1 MKNLLNITTL
11 KKSLIL
17 ILIPLTMGLLSPFAI
32 AGEKKKTER
41 QKQIQ
46 AAKDLAIQFAKQAL
60 DKLDADMNDHGEIGR
75 KHLDL
80 QLDRVTPVS
89 VDVLKKLSDPRLK
102 ITFPEPHEADSPGC
116 QKMQQ
121 EMNNEKEIQESKR
134 RHEHNQME
142 DYEDYDRREHKG
154 ALNVLAY
161 VDNKSDWEIHICHA
175 YFQFPNRMDPD
186 PNPLQSKKEARAQ
199 ILIHEAIHLV
209 LGHTHDKHRTFGEKE
224 KECSW
229 YTYEHMIHS
238 NLNEFYEDG
247 YYTMFGF
254 NLPNFKYHGGVPYKR
269 RYINHVLR

>member
-1 MKNLLNITTL
+1 MKNLLNIATL

-17 ILIPLTMGLLSPFAI
+17 IPLVIGLISPI
-32 AGEKKKTER
+32 VTAGEKKKTER
-41 QKQIQ
+41 EKQIFD
-46 AAKDLAIQFAKQAL
+46 AKNLAIQFAKQAL
-60 DKLDADMNDHGEIGR
+60 DKLDADSNAPGEMGR

-102 ITFPEPHEADSPGC
+102 INFPEPHEAESPGC
-116 QKMQQ
+116 KKMQQ
-121 EMNNEKEIQESKR
+121 EMQNEKAIQESKR
-134 RHEHNQME
+134 RHEHDHDHME
-142 DYEDYDRREHKG
+142 DYEDYDRREHQG

-175 YFQFPNRMDPD
+175 YFRFPNRMDPD

-209 LGHTHDKHRTFGEKE
+209 LGHTHDKQRTFGEKE

-254 NLPNFKYHGGVPYKR
+254 NLQNFKYHGVVP
-269 RYINHVLR
+269 